1 MILVGDQGGI
11 IHLDE
16 VIGVMVG
23 CMMRFVVSVA
33 RSVRFH
39 FVQVVRSQFSAVSVF
54 RNRMVEGK
62 ERVGVVSLGVGI
74 QDLIVGEGVVV
85 WR

>member
-1 MILVGDQGGI
+1 MVGDRGGT

-16 VIGVMVG
+16 VIEVMVG
-23 CMMRFVVSVA
+23 CMMLFVASVVKI
-33 RSVRFH
+33 VRFH
-39 FVQVVRSQFSAVSVF
+39 FAQVARSQFSAVSVL